1 MENKCHMCEAKATT
15 SIHFANGEVWQLCEL
30 CHDKCQEYE
39 NDARIEAKY
48 EREALLAQG
57 IEPEE

>member
-1 MENKCHMCEAKATT
+1 MCEAKATT